1 MKKTI
6 IYLVFIALLLSL
18 SIQEYRNGEKIKFL
32 QKEVNLIK
40 SNISN
45 NKESEV
51 DNNQDIDKYTAQV
64 LQIGGTGSW
73 LVQKQAY
80 SPEDGYLHP
89 AEDWVST
96 IFNAPADFMHIACKD
111 GYSLTSCRVD
121 DIENKDIDDLG
132 CAVGVQEKMKMTVG
146 IECVKSN

>member
-1 MKKTI
+1 
-6 IYLVFIALLLSL
+6 LLFSL
-18 SIQEYRNGEKIKFL
+18 FIQEYRNGEKIKFL

-40 SNISN
+40 SSVSN
-45 NKESEV
+45 NEESEV
-51 DNNQDIDKYTAQV
+51 DNNQDINIDKYTAQV

-80 SPEDGYLHP
+80 SAEEGYLHP

-96 IFNAPADFMHIACKD
+96 IFNAPADFMHVACKD
-111 GYSLTSCRVD
+111 GYSLISCSVD
-121 DIENKDIDDLG
+121 DIENKEIDDLG

-146 IECVKSN
+146 IECVKDN